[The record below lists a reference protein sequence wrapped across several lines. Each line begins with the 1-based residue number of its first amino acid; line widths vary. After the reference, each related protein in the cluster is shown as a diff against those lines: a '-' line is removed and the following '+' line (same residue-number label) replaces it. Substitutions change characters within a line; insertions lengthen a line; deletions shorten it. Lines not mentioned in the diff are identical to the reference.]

1 MGAQEENADP
11 ACGPACREGGLPP
24 RTPASPP
31 RGPEAPETC
40 ALCLGFYRL

>member
-11 ACGPACREGGLPP
+11 ACGPACREGGL
-24 RTPASPP
+24 PASPP